1 MNNLLAKL
9 LSSYELLFLSL
20 VCWDEFWLVKSPK
33 ICVLFDFLRN
43 VSINGELHVPHPR
56 IRFQHTKTLFDSVY
70 TSRGNHCMTFPEE
83 CGDLSEGL
91 SN

>member
-1 MNNLLAKL
+1 MLD
-9 LSSYELLFLSL
+9 Y
-20 VCWDEFWLVKSPK
+20 
-33 ICVLFDFLRN
+33 